1 MGCFQSK
8 DKAAGEGKAPA
19 PEKVVKTEG
28 EAPAVEAPAATG
40 ANGHVAAEVP
50 KEDEKRASVKSD
62 DVDVLAPVKEA
73 ERKAAEKEL
82 TEEEKADEE
91 AQKEVD
97 EKVAALNEDPESE
110 KAYKR
115 ESLKSEAE
123 IGFVTV
129 SENDEPKK
137 KDSGVSMPVASDEAE
152 IKKNS
157 VEEPI
162 IPEGSND
169 PDQVLVG
176 GAGSD

>member
-1 MGCFQSK
+1 M
-8 DKAAGEGKAPA
+8 
-19 PEKVVKTEG
+19 
-28 EAPAVEAPAATG
+28 
-40 ANGHVAAEVP
+40 
-50 KEDEKRASVKSD
+50 D
-62 DVDVLAPVKEA
+62 D
-73 ERKAAEKEL
+73 
-82 TEEEKADEE
+82 
-91 AQKEVD
+91 
-97 EKVAALNEDPESE
+97 KVAALNEDPESE